1 MYNHEFQAYQNKE
14 LKTFKAENK
23 IEINLQKYIISGVA
37 LIDTWTDHTV
47 AYLMTPF
54 EIQADDFTTKEA
66 FMKDI
71 RERINDGGFGA
82 KSILGAYIVITA
94 CYYHPI
100 MCGSA
105 HFELSDEF
113 IGINNYEITDK
124 DKDFLLESWSTY

>member
-1 MYNHEFQAYQNKE
+1 MYNHEFQAYEKQE
-14 LKTFKAENK
+14 LKTFKAEDK
-23 IEINLQKYIISGVA
+23 IEMTLQKYIISGVA
-37 LIDTWTDHTV
+37 LINTWSEQTG
-47 AYLMTPF
+47 AYMMTPF

-82 KSILGAYIVITA
+82 QKILGGYIVITA
-94 CYYHPI
+94 CYFHPI

-113 IGINNYEITDK
+113 IEIDNYKISDK
-124 DKDFLLESWSTY
+124 ERELLLETWSSY